1 MKKRVKSLN
10 INVMLGLLAVLFISL
25 GYLSMQGREGFR
37 EGLTDAE
44 KKKNKEAKLDKQ
56 QAKDQAKEDLKNE
69 TIMPKSEAKTKADCD
84 KIIGAK
90 WNGKKCN

>member
-10 INVMLGLLAVLFISL
+10 TNVMLGLLAVLFISL

-44 KKKNKEAKLDKQ
+44 KAAAAAEKQAKLNIKADII
-56 QAKDQAKEDLKNE
+56 QAKTQAKEDVK
-69 TIMPKSEAKTKADCD
+69 IAAKM
-84 KIIGAK
+84 
-90 WNGKKCN
+90 KK

>member
-1 MKKRVKSLN
+1 MKSLN

-37 EGLTDAE
+37 EGLTE
-44 KKKNKEAKLDKQ
+44 KREAQLDKNL
-56 QAKDQAKEDLKNE
+56 AKDQAKEDLKND
-69 TIMPKSEAKTKADCD
+69 TKMPRSEAKTKADCD

-90 WNGKKCN
+90 WNGKKCR

>member
-37 EGLTDAE
+37 EGLTEEE
-44 KKKNKEAKLDKQ
+44 KKTAEA
-56 QAKDQAKEDLKNE
+56 AEA
-69 TIMPKSEAKTKADCD
+69 AKTKAKMSAKIQEDCI
-84 KIIGAK
+84 KAK
-90 WNGKKCN
+90 GEWDVETRICN

>member
-1 MKKRVKSLN
+1 MKSLN

-44 KKKNKEAKLDKQ
+44 KKAEAEKKAAAKID
-56 QAKDQAKEDLKNE
+56 KDQAKEDLKNA
-69 TIMPKSEAKTKADCD
+69 TRMPKKDAKTKADCD
-84 KIIGAK
+84 MIEGAK